1 MPGIPGAPSLSASGG
16 RAAGSPARG
25 RTRLGGASTR
35 PSSPPPRALLNPDSG
50 ASARPPFAEG
60 AVQSVPDPPVA
71 SQSLLRFLPGRPG
84 AGGARYPPQTA
95 LGVPLP
101 LARQG

>member
-1 MPGIPGAPSLSASGG
+1 MPGIPGSLSASGG

-25 RTRLGGASTR
+25 RTRLGGART
-35 PSSPPPRALLNPDSG
+35 PPQLPAASSPPEPG
-50 ASARPPFAEG
+50 EG

-71 SQSLLRFLPGRPG
+71 SKPLLRFLLGRPG
-84 AGGARYPPQTA
+84 AGGAHNPPQTA